1 VATILWQA
9 VESGALE
16 RCRLEAGPDGLK
28 LSGTVL
34 APEHRTPSAH
44 LASID
49 VASALAEGLAGPSHA
64 RRACSPGV
72 LEIRYRVEAG
82 PDGLTRRVELELD
95 GGATRRVLLA
105 DGAGAWRWDGGP
117 PLPEVAGALDVD
129 LTVTPSTNTLPIR
142 RLARQLE
149 PGQAA
154 DLQMAW
160 VQFPDLEVIGSAQR
174 YQRLAPDRWRFST
187 GDFQADLLVDPDGL
201 VLDYQGLFRSLAY
214 RPG

>member
-1 VATILWQA
+1 MATILWQA

-16 RCRLEAGPDGLK
+16 RCRLEAGPDGLR

-34 APEHRTPSAH
+34 TPEHGTP
-44 LASID
+44 LD
-49 VASALAEGLAGPSHA
+49 V
-64 RRACSPGV
+64 
-72 LEIRYRVEAG
+72 RYRVEAG

-105 DGAGAWRWDGGP
+105 DGAGTWRWDGGP
-117 PLPEVAGALDVD
+117 ALPEVAGALDVD

-154 DLQMAW
+154 DLRMAW
-160 VQFPDLEVIGSAQR
+160 VQFPGLEVIGSAQR
-174 YQRLAPDRWRFST
+174 YQRLAADRWRFST

-201 VLDYQGLFRSLAY
+201 VLDYEGLFRSLAY